1 MHIFLLLT
9 FFAFSAN
16 LVQKIV
22 WVEKTENVAENDDSD
37 DSDDTDDEEN
47 TDDEEKRERTEW
59 FAELPSF
66 DCQTDQD
73 YNELTATGF
82 PDMTSDLPEAEQNQL
97 KSPPECMC

>member
-1 MHIFLLLT
+1 MQLFLLLT

-22 WVEKTENVAENDDSD
+22 WAEKTENVAENDDSD
-37 DSDDTDDEEN
+37 DSDDTDN
-47 TDDEEKRERTEW
+47 EEKRERTEW

-66 DCQTDQD
+66 DYLADQD
-73 YNELTATGF
+73 CSELTATGF
-82 PDMTSDLPEAEQNQL
+82 PDLSSELPEVNQNQL